1 MTPPRSRLLGLIALL
16 ALAAWSTWAWRAARG
31 PQPGTVP
38 PLASVPS
45 CHLPSAQPDSRYPG
59 MVWVPAGQF
68 QMGDTTYPEEGP
80 VRSTR
85 VDGFWMDRT
94 EVTND
99 EFAAFV
105 QATGYVTVAERA
117 WEPKQ
122 AADLPPELR
131 APGAVVF
138 AMPAKLH
145 NRNDLSQWWQYV
157 AGAQWR
163 HPGGPS
169 TDIQGRGQF
178 PVVTLTYEDAEAY
191 AKWKGRSLPSESQ
204 WEWAARGGEVQ
215 AAKDHDQP
223 HGANTWQGVFPVLN
237 SADDGFVGLA
247 PVGCYKPNAWGL
259 FDMMGNVWE
268 MTRDLYTQD
277 HRTVA
282 KPDTGNS
289 PDPTLVRNAQSRQRV
304 IKGGSFLCS
313 PDYCMRYRSG
323 SRQPQEEDLGTSH
336 LGFRTVLLA
345 PGP

>member
-1 MTPPRSRLLGLIALL
+1 MTRPRARILWLIALL
-16 ALAAWSTWAWRAARG
+16 ALLGLGTWSWRATQPQEPLTRTAAAVPVCALPAPEPGAR
-31 PQPGTVP
+31 
-38 PLASVPS
+38 
-45 CHLPSAQPDSRYPG
+45 HPG

-68 QMGDTTYPEEGP
+68 DMGDTQYPEEGP
-80 VRSTR
+80 IRTTR

-105 QATGYVTVAERA
+105 KATGYVTVAERA
-117 WEPKQ
+117 WDARRQP
-122 AADLPPELR
+122 DLAPALR

-145 NRNDLSQWWQYV
+145 NRNDLQQWWQYV

-178 PVVTLTYEDAEAY
+178 PVVTVTYEDAAAY
-191 AKWKGRSLPSESQ
+191 AKWKGRSLPTESQ
-204 WEWAARGGEVQ
+204 WEWAARAGESQ

-237 SADDGFVGLA
+237 SGDDGFVGLA

-268 MTRDLYTQD
+268 MTRDLYTPD
-277 HRTVA
+277 HR
-282 KPDTGNS
+282 KPVSQTPDNS
-289 PDPTLVRNAQSRQRV
+289 PDPTLIRNSAAAQRV

-336 LGFRTVLLA
+336 LGFRTVLSA

>member
-1 MTPPRSRLLGLIALL
+1 MTRPRARILWLIALL
-16 ALAAWSTWAWRAARG
+16 ALVAFSNWGWRATH
-31 PQPGTVP
+31 PTKPSTGTAAAVP
-38 PLASVPS
+38 ACSIPAID
-45 CHLPSAQPDSRYPG
+45 PSARYPG

-68 QMGDTTYPEEGP
+68 DMGDTKYPEEGP
-80 VRSTR
+80 IRPTR

-94 EVTND
+94 EVRND

-117 WEPKQ
+117 WDAQQQPNL
-122 AADLPPELR
+122 APELR

-138 AMPAKLH
+138 AMPTKLH
-145 NRNDLSQWWQYV
+145 NRNDLQQWWQYV

-169 TDIQGRGQF
+169 TDIQGRGHF
-178 PVVTLTYEDAEAY
+178 PVVTVTYEDALAY
-191 AKWKGRSLPSESQ
+191 ATWKGRSLPTESQ
-204 WEWAARGGEVQ
+204 WEWAARAGEVK

-247 PVGCYKPNAWGL
+247 PVGCYTPNAWGL
-259 FDMMGNVWE
+259 YDMMGNVWE
-268 MTRDLYTQD
+268 MTRDLYTPD
-277 HRTVA
+277 HSAVA
-282 KPDTGNS
+282 SPKAENS
-289 PDPTLVRNAQSRQRV
+289 PDSTLIRNASARQRV

>member
-1 MTPPRSRLLGLIALL
+1 MPPIE
-16 ALAAWSTWAWRAARG
+16 
-31 PQPGTVP
+31 PGV
-38 PLASVPS
+38 
-45 CHLPSAQPDSRYPG
+45 RYSG

-68 QMGDTTYPEEGP
+68 DMGDTTYPEEGP
-80 VRSTR
+80 VRRTH

-94 EVTND
+94 EVSND
-99 EFAAFV
+99 EFSAFV
-105 QATGYVTVAERA
+105 QATGYVTLAERA
-117 WEPKQ
+117 WDAKQ
-122 AADLPPELR
+122 HPDFPPELR

-138 AMPAKLH
+138 AMPSKLH
-145 NRNDLSQWWQYV
+145 NRNDLQQWWQYV

-169 TDIQGRGQF
+169 TNIQGRGNF
-178 PVVTLTYEDAEAY
+178 PVVTVTYEDAMAY
-191 AKWKGRSLPSESQ
+191 ATWKGRSLPTESQ
-204 WEWAARGGEVQ
+204 WEWAARAGEIK

-247 PVGCYKPNAWGL
+247 PVGCYAPNAWGL
-259 FDMMGNVWE
+259 YDMMGNVWE
-268 MTRDLYTQD
+268 MTRDLYTED
-277 HRTVA
+277 HRAVSSQ
-282 KPDTGNS
+282 KEENS
-289 PDPTLVRNAQSRQRV
+289 PDSALVRNAGARQRV

-345 PGP
+345 PAPKDLK

>member
-1 MTPPRSRLLGLIALL
+1 
-16 ALAAWSTWAWRAARG
+16 
-31 PQPGTVP
+31 
-38 PLASVPS
+38 
-45 CHLPSAQPDSRYPG
+45 

-68 QMGDTTYPEEGP
+68 DMGDTKYREEGP
-80 VRSTR
+80 IRPTR

-94 EVTND
+94 EVSNE

-105 QATGYVTVAERA
+105 QATGYVTAAERA
-117 WEPKQ
+117 WDAQQQP
-122 AADLPPELR
+122 DLAPELR

-145 NRNDLSQWWQYV
+145 NRNDLQQWWQYV

-163 HPGGPS
+163 HPGGPR
-169 TDIQGRGQF
+169 TDILGRGHF
-178 PVVTLTYEDAEAY
+178 PVVTVTYADALAY
-191 AKWKGRSLPSESQ
+191 ATWKGRSLPSESQ
-204 WEWAARGGEVQ
+204 WEWAARAGEVQ

-247 PVGCYKPNAWGL
+247 PVGCYAPNAWGL
-259 FDMMGNVWE
+259 YDMMGNVWE
-268 MTRDLYTQD
+268 MTRDLYTED
-277 HRTVA
+277 HRAVGSPKA
-282 KPDTGNS
+282 ESS
-289 PDPTLVRNAQSRQRV
+289 PDATLIRNASARQRV

>member
-1 MTPPRSRLLGLIALL
+1 MTRPRARILWLIALL
-16 ALAAWSTWAWRAARG
+16 ALLGLGTWAWRAAQP
-31 PQPGTVP
+31 PQSLTRTAAPVPVCTLPAPEPG
-38 PLASVPS
+38 AR
-45 CHLPSAQPDSRYPG
+45 HPG

-68 QMGDTTYPEEGP
+68 DMGDTQYPEEGP
-80 VRSTR
+80 IRPTR

-105 QATGYVTVAERA
+105 KATGYVTVAERA
-117 WEPKQ
+117 WDAQ
-122 AADLPPELR
+122 RQADLAPALR

-138 AMPAKLH
+138 SMPTKLH

-163 HPGGPS
+163 HPGGPG

-178 PVVTLTYEDAEAY
+178 PVVTVTYEDALAY

-204 WEWAARGGEVQ
+204 WEWAARAGETQ

-268 MTRDLYTQD
+268 MTRDLYTPD
-277 HRTVA
+277 HRVPAPTA
-282 KPDTGNS
+282 PGNS
-289 PDPTLVRNAQSRQRV
+289 PDPTLIRNAAAAQRV

-336 LGFRTVLLA
+336 LGFRTLLMA

>member
-1 MTPPRSRLLGLIALL
+1 MTRPRARILWLIALL
-16 ALAAWSTWAWRAARG
+16 ALLGLGTWAWRAAQP
-31 PQPGTVP
+31 PQPLTRTAAPVP
-38 PLASVPS
+38 VCS
-45 CHLPSAQPDSRYPG
+45 LPAPEPGARHPG

-68 QMGDTTYPEEGP
+68 DMGDTQYPEEGP
-80 VRSTR
+80 IRPTR

-105 QATGYVTVAERA
+105 KATGYVTVAERA
-117 WEPKQ
+117 WDAQRQ
-122 AADLPPELR
+122 ADFAPALR

-138 AMPAKLH
+138 AMPTKLH

-163 HPGGPS
+163 HPGGPG

-178 PVVTLTYEDAEAY
+178 PVVTVTYEDALAY

-204 WEWAARGGEVQ
+204 WEWAARAGETQ

-268 MTRDLYTQD
+268 MTRDLYTPD
-277 HRTVA
+277 HHVPAPTA
-282 KPDTGNS
+282 PGNS
-289 PDPTLVRNAQSRQRV
+289 PDPTLIRNAAAAQRV

-336 LGFRTVLLA
+336 LGFRTLLMA

>member
-1 MTPPRSRLLGLIALL
+1 MTQSRARFFWLIAAMLL
-16 ALAAWSTWAWRAARG
+16 VAASTWAWRALHTE
-31 PQPGTVP
+31 QPRTESSGAVP
-38 PLASVPS
+38 ACVPGHANS
-45 CHLPSAQPDSRYPG
+45 NSPHPG
-59 MVWVPAGQF
+59 MVWVPSGQF
-68 QMGDTTYPEEGP
+68 EMGDTQYPEEGP
-80 VRSTR
+80 VISAR

-99 EFAAFV
+99 EFAVFV

-117 WEPKQ
+117 WDAKQ
-122 AADLPPELR
+122 LPNLPPELR

-145 NRNDLSQWWQYV
+145 NRNDLQQWWQYV

-163 HPGGPS
+163 HPGGPG
-169 TDIQGRGQF
+169 TDIQGRGHF
-178 PVVTLTYEDAEAY
+178 PVVTVTYVDALAY
-191 AKWKGRSLPSESQ
+191 ATWKGRSLPTERQ
-204 WEWAARGGEVQ
+204 WEWAARAGEVK

-223 HGANTWQGVFPVLN
+223 HGANTWQGVFPVQN

-247 PVGCYKPNAWGL
+247 PVGCYTPNAWGL
-259 FDMMGNVWE
+259 YDMLGNVWE
-268 MTRDLYTQD
+268 MTRDLYTPD
-277 HRTVA
+277 HLTPA
-282 KPDTGNS
+282 GPQADSS
-289 PDPTLVRNAQSRQRV
+289 PDPKLVRNATAAQRV

>member
-1 MTPPRSRLLGLIALL
+1 
-16 ALAAWSTWAWRAARG
+16 
-31 PQPGTVP
+31 
-38 PLASVPS
+38 
-45 CHLPSAQPDSRYPG
+45 

-68 QMGDTTYPEEGP
+68 NMGDTKYPEEGP
-80 VRSTR
+80 IRPSR

-94 EVTND
+94 EVSND

-117 WEPKQ
+117 WDAQRQP
-122 AADLPPELR
+122 DLAPELR

-138 AMPAKLH
+138 AMPTKLH
-145 NRNDLSQWWQYV
+145 NRNDLQQWWQYV
-157 AGAQWR
+157 VGAQWR

-169 TDIQGRGQF
+169 TDIQGRGHF
-178 PVVTLTYEDAEAY
+178 PVVTVTYEDALAY
-191 AKWKGRSLPSESQ
+191 ATWKGRSLPTESQ
-204 WEWAARGGEVQ
+204 WEWAARAGEVK

-247 PVGCYKPNAWGL
+247 PVGCYTPNAWGL
-259 FDMMGNVWE
+259 YDMMGNVWE
-268 MTRDLYTQD
+268 MTRDLYTED

-282 KPDTGNS
+282 SPKEENS
-289 PDPTLVRNAQSRQRV
+289 PDSTLIRNANARQRV